1 MAIVYPMKI
10 REEIMPIIELKSRE
24 EHTNKAVVLK
34 QMIYKGM
41 EDYILKLIEKG
52 RLSIGKAAEILD
64 VSIYDIH
71 EMAESKGIKLSAS
84 PEQRQKSRE
93 HLRKFL
99 RKGA

>member
-10 REEIMPIIELKSRE
+10 REEIMPIIELKSKE

-34 QMIYKGM
+34 QMMYKGL

-52 RLSIGKAAEILD
+52 RISIGKAAEILD

-84 PEQRQKSRE
+84 PEQRQKS
-93 HLRKFL
+93 
-99 RKGA
+99 KGYLKKILGKVT